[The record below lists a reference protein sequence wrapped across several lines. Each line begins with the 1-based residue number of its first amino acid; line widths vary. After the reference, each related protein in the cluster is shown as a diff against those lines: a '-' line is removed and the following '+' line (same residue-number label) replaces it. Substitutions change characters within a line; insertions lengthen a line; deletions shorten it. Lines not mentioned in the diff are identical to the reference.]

1 MHLHGYPKYYVKDGK
16 RRAVYY
22 TADAR
27 DLTASGWRPEE
38 EKQVAAAKPEKVNKP
53 APAPLDTKEPNAAL
67 EPVEKIEVEVIEDV
81 TNEVESKNIEDLPD
95 FEFMTKPELLEYAM
109 RRGVDLPNNAL
120 KAELVKSCRELTDA

>member
-38 EKQVAAAKPEKVNKP
+38 EKQAAATKPAKTTKP
-53 APAPLDTKEPNAAL
+53 APAPPRVEAPTSAP
-67 EPVEKIEVEVIEDV
+67 EPVEKIEVEVVEGP
-81 TNEVESKNIEDLPD
+81 TNEAEPKGTEDLPD

-120 KAELVKSCRELTDA
+120 KAELVKACRELANG